1 MAWRSASATTWTI
14 TFRQLICNFSIAYYK
29 HYVSI
34 MPARDGWGE
43 MTFAEN
49 LRRARVERFLSQ
61 RELARQAGL
70 HAITL
75 VRLEAGA
82 TAPSSRSV
90 RALAAAL
97 GVEPRDLTAPDEVAE
112 LRRVLR
118 SAGAVGED
126 GNVDARS
133 CRAGR

>member
-1 MAWRSASATTWTI
+1 MTEAA
-14 TFRQLICNFSIAYYK
+14 
-29 HYVSI
+29 
-34 MPARDGWGE
+34 

-49 LRRARVERFLSQ
+49 LRRFRVERFLSQ

-82 TAPSSRSV
+82 TAPSTRTV

-97 GVEPRDLTAPDEVAE
+97 GIEPRELTSPEEVAE
-112 LRRVLR
+112 LRRVLKNNLQPR
-118 SAGAVGED
+118 TREQPTSTSHDE
-126 GNVDARS
+126 
-133 CRAGR
+133 

>member
-1 MAWRSASATTWTI
+1 LLTS
-14 TFRQLICNFSIAYYK
+14 RQHFMTEA
-29 HYVSI
+29 
-34 MPARDGWGE
+34 A

-49 LRRARVERFLSQ
+49 LRRFRVERFLSQ

-82 TAPSSRSV
+82 TAPSTRTV

-97 GVEPRDLTAPDEVAE
+97 GIEPRELTNPEEVAE
-112 LRRVLR
+112 LRRVLKNNLQSR
-118 SAGAVGED
+118 TREQPTSTSRDE
-126 GNVDARS
+126 
-133 CRAGR
+133 